1 MSFFVK
7 LKKVFGGTTKKKPG
21 VLDFIKKDQDPGEWW
36 EIVGELGDGAFGKVY
51 KVKSFCMQDLS
62 GEFAVMFCILC

>member
-7 LKKVFGGTTKKKPG
+7 LKKVFGGTVSKKKAG
-21 VLDFIKKDQDPGEWW
+21 ILDFIKKDQDPGDTW

-51 KVKSFCMQDLS
+51 KV
-62 GEFAVMFCILC
+62 I